1 MTFFFLENATNL
13 IGICQVKP
21 GCDVLT
27 VVTKFCNVHHFRGA
41 GLYGEPAVI
50 CSIESAPGLYKVR
63 ELLPYSHALHF
74 MESASDA

>member
-1 MTFFFLENATNL
+1 MIFFFFGERHQFDWYLRSEAEL
-13 IGICQVKP
+13 WC
-21 GCDVLT
+21 LT

-50 CSIESAPGLYKVR
+50 CSIESAPRLYKVW